1 MRSIIIALQLWLLGM
16 GISTVQAGMP
26 NFLMWIGKE
35 QDALIVGE
43 IIKKISPEKQQV
55 KVLAVFPQTKD
66 KSVDVGKTIP
76 VKIGGSVGDK
86 LLLSLNQT
94 QNAYQV
100 KWDNLKLTS
109 DTTDFSNARL
119 VEQGTVRD
127 DYQLMLSTAGKYL
140 TPDELF
146 QKNTSLE
153 KAQIPDTLLKQIPT
167 RELLK
172 VWLVYPQITSIHAFN
187 TPQQGMDK
195 LRQSFNALPELL
207 NRADVADELL
217 KLFDENDLRKFSSS
231 VGEQNTHDFMNQ
243 QTALVLLLVQPE
255 VIQQLSFMQ
264 RYFLTKQVAK
274 RLDEIKNS
282 AVLKKSSLLPVYQ
295 LLMTNL
301 KKD

>member
-217 KLFDENDLRKFSSS
+217 KLFDESDLGKFGS
-231 VGEQNTHDFMNQ
+231 VVGDKNIIDFMNQ
-243 QTALVLLLVQPE
+243 QTALVLLLAQPE
-255 VIQQLSFMQ
+255 VIGQLSFYQ
-264 RYFLTKQVAK
+264 KVILEWNVSKHLDALAKNDALTK
-274 RLDEIKNS
+274 
-282 AVLKKSSLLPVYQ
+282 SLLPSIYQ
-295 LLMTNL
+295 LLATNL